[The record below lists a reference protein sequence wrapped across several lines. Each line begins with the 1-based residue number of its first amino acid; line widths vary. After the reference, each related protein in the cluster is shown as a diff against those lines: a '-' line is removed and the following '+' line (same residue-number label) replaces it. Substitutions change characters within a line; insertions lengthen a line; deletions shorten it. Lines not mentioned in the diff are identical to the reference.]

1 MKQEEKHRE
10 YRNNMLTAL
19 GFAVWLVG
27 ITLWIY
33 LDAFAGSYWPSD
45 NGPVWVPS
53 GNYGVVKSI
62 LRILILVPLCT
73 ELGIW
78 AVNKW
83 DQRTPGGSFWSI
95 LTDEEYSLGTK
106 LAVGLVLAA
115 IIYGVFWLAIQG

>member
-1 MKQEEKHRE
+1 MKDEKQTE
-10 YRNNMLTAL
+10 YRNNVLTAL

-27 ITLWIY
+27 VGLWIY

-45 NGPVWVPS
+45 NGPVWVSS
-53 GNYGVVKSI
+53 GNYGVIKSI

-83 DQRTPGGSFWSI
+83 DQRTPEDWWLVISNDEANWS
-95 LTDEEYSLGTK
+95 TK
-106 LAVGLVLAA
+106 LAIAIVLFA
-115 IIYGVFWLAIQG
+115 IVIGVFWVAIQG